1 MLNLAEKPP
10 KDINATLMKH
20 EYSGTFFQKLVLAYP
35 YFAIQT
41 DLTTL
46 QGYPKVAAP
55 LEGDSDQPQ
64 RFKRLGKTNKPLQ
77 QVCKLFKCISKSI
90 QIDHK
95 KEC

>member
-1 MLNLAEKPP
+1 MREA
-10 KDINATLMKH
+10 
-20 EYSGTFFQKLVLAYP
+20 SRAYP
-35 YFAIQT
+35 PGALIVDIVIENRVYDPYSAIHT

-46 QGYPKVAAP
+46 QGYPKAAAP

-64 RFKRLGKTNKPLQ
+64 RFKRLGTTNKPLQ
-77 QVCKLFKCISKSI
+77 HACKLFKCISKII

>member
-1 MLNLAEKPP
+1 MLNLSKKPP
-10 KDINATLMKH
+10 KDICATLMKH
-20 EYSGTFFQKLVLAYP
+20 EYSGTFFQNLVLADP
-35 YFAIQT
+35 YFAIHT

-46 QGYPKVAAP
+46 QGYPKAAAP

-64 RFKRLGKTNKPLQ
+64 RFKRLGTTNKPLQ
-77 QVCKLFKCISKSI
+77 HACKLFKCISKSI

>member
-1 MLNLAEKPP
+1 MREASRDYPP
-10 KDINATLMKH
+10 GALIVDIVI
-20 EYSGTFFQKLVLAYP
+20 ESRVYDRYS
-35 YFAIQT
+35 AIHT

-46 QGYPKVAAP
+46 QGYPKAAAP

-64 RFKRLGKTNKPLQ
+64 RFKRLGTTNKPLQ
-77 QVCKLFKCISKSI
+77 HACKLFEFISKSI